1 MTDLERD
8 PARAVELCLA
18 AEDRLANTAATLD
31 DSDVR
36 APSLLPGWSRSHVLT
51 HLARNADGQAR
62 RVEGA
67 LRGEGLGKYAG
78 GAEQRRDDIEEG
90 AGRSAREI
98 VADLLT
104 SQAGLRALFEEAE
117 ADGWPHGHLTGS
129 ESYPVTACPARR
141 LREVEMHHIDLGL
154 SYTAADWPEDYVTWD
169 SGSLL
174 PTVPARLPAE
184 DRRAFLAWLSGRG
197 PIDPAWHLEP
207 WG

>member
-18 AEDRLANTAATLD
+18 AEDRLANTAATLG

-36 APSLLPGWSRSHVLT
+36 APSLLPGWPRGHVLT

-78 GAEQRRDDIEEG
+78 GAEQRRDDIEAG

-104 SQAGLRALFEEAE
+104 SQAGLRALFEEAG
-117 ADGWPHGHLTGS
+117 ADGWPHGHLTGG

-154 SYTAADWPEDYVTWD
+154 SYTAADWPEHYVTWD
-169 SGSLL
+169 TASLL